1 MPLNTDISINVNA
14 SYSAALDLVTA
25 SAPLLKLYRT
35 LFGSGTAAG
44 QADKVFS
51 DTRTITASSND
62 DLDLAG
68 VLTDAFGVAITF
80 VKVKAIIVVAAAA
93 NVNNVVIGGGASN
106 PVSTFMTGTTPAIL
120 VRPGAMFALVAGSAD
135 ATGYGVT
142 ATTADILRITNGG
155 AGTSVTYDIIVIGTS
170 A

>member
-1 MPLNTDISINVNA
+1 MPLISDINVQVNGD
-14 SYSAALDLVTA
+14 YSSALDLVTA
-25 SAPLLKLYRT
+25 KATMVKSYRT
-35 LFGSGTAAG
+35 LMASGTAAG
-44 QADKVFS
+44 QADKIFS
-51 DTRTITASSND
+51 DTRTIAPSSND

-80 VKVKAIIVVAAAA
+80 VKVKALFVVAAAA
-93 NVNNVVIGGGASN
+93 NANNVVIGGGASN

-120 VRPGAMFALVAGSAD
+120 VRPGATFALIAGSAD

-142 ATTADILRITNGG
+142 AATADILRITNSG